1 VLSSFFS
8 FGCFLRLA
16 AGLFWLR
23 FVLVIDLFVA
33 DCILF
38 SAFSLSVWSGNIWF
52 SCCLR
57 LEWSQRLCW
66 NSFAAGG
73 SVVGGDLVPPCGR
86 SCCRLQWIVHLAPV
100 VQTLDG
106 AVHWINHYPLDN
118 SIGFASVYPLDS
130 DLSVGRRYPSFEQ
143 LGPGLTR
150 GRGRY
155 WSPTGQEFLVANSF
169 KTVSDLRLLV
179 RLVSREVILFL
190 SWLKPS
196 VFWRAGCEEGMM
208 SSSESERVH
217 FCGDLI
223 GESVDEVWLSSIS
236 ARISATIST
245 SLLALAMFA
254 RPVSE
259 FVVDSFVSCVL

>member
-118 SIGFASVYPLDS
+118 SIGFASVCPLDS
-130 DLSVGRRYPSFEQ
+130 DLSGGRCYPSFEQ
-143 LGPGLTR
+143 LGPGQFLIITNITLCWIR
-150 GRGRY
+150 DLFEIDETIILLLSDIYLVHYEWQR
-155 WSPTGQEFLVANSF
+155 TTIKDKLGQF
-169 KTVSDLRLLV
+169 
-179 RLVSREVILFL
+179 
-190 SWLKPS
+190 
-196 VFWRAGCEEGMM
+196 
-208 SSSESERVH
+208 ERNY
-217 FCGDLI
+217 
-223 GESVDEVWLSSIS
+223 
-236 ARISATIST
+236 ST
-245 SLLALAMFA
+245 
-254 RPVSE
+254 E
-259 FVVDSFVSCVL
+259 